1 MNAKDYL
8 TEYKRIEARVRVLQ
22 TEVEKLRTDAEG
34 MNINL
39 DGMPKASGKPDKIA
53 RLAIQLAAY
62 ETDLADEL
70 SHLWS
75 KRMEIVGELGKLK
88 EPKHFTILHARYIEG
103 KTWERIAV
111 DMDITWRY
119 CYMLHGRALTEFEKV
134 LKES

>member
-75 KRMEIVGELGKLK
+75 KRMEIVGKLGKLK

>member
-88 EPKHFTILHARYIEG
+88 EPKHFTILHSRYIEG

-134 LKES
+134 LKG

>member
-134 LKES
+134 LKG

>member
-111 DMDITWRY
+111 DMDITWRH
-119 CYMLHGRALTEFEKV
+119 CYRLHGSALVEFEKV
-134 LKES
+134 LRS